1 MSTRGGTTIDTHRI
15 TVFVY
20 AKDPISQAG
29 IASQLRLRAE
39 VLVVD
44 EAEIDDAAVAVLV
57 LDELDE
63 SATHLIRAIQRDGVP
78 RVVVIAPHLDEVGV
92 LAAVEAGACGFL
104 RRAEAMPDRLLT
116 VVSRA
121 ANGDGSVPHD
131 LLGKLLD
138 QVGRMRREN
147 QTSSVSDPRGLSA
160 REIDVLRLIADGYD
174 TAEVAAQ
181 LCYSERTI
189 KNVLHD
195 VTSRLQLRNRS
206 HAVAYALRNGLI

>member
-1 MSTRGGTTIDTHRI
+1 MSTRAGTTIDTHRI

-29 IASQLRLRAE
+29 IASQLRMRGE

-44 EAEIDDAAVAVLV
+44 EADIDAAAVAVLV
-57 LDELDE
+57 LDELDQ
-63 SATHLIRAIQRDGVP
+63 SATQLIRAIQRDGVP
-78 RVVVIAPHLDEVGV
+78 RVVVIAPQLDELGV

-104 RRAEAMPDRLLT
+104 RRAEAVPERLLT

-121 ANGDGSVPHD
+121 ANGDGSVPPD

-138 QVGRMRREN
+138 QVGRIRRES
-147 QTSSVSDPRGLSA
+147 QAPPVSDPRSLSA

-174 TAEVAAQ
+174 TVEIAAQ